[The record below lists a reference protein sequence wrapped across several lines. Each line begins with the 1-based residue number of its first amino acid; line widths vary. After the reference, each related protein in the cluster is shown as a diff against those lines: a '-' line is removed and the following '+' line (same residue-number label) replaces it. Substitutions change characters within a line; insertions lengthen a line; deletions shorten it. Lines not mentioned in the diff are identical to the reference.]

1 MKPVNLAGIG
11 LGLTGLFLLIACSE
25 DAPVDMGTGGGAG
38 TPSGGGAAGTA
49 GSTAGGGMAG
59 TAPGGSTSGG
69 GGAGGAAGGTAG
81 GGAGGTMG
89 GGGAGGSGGAA
100 CDTKVGK
107 AMKFAAAVDM
117 VAGDLG
123 NDVTF
128 QNGPRTLELWAKF
141 DGADSWKAE
150 GSIIELGKP
159 NGQPTNNKVW
169 GIDMS
174 GHNGTDG
181 VFGPYV
187 NGVSDNN
194 GLDAPPKLVNTPVN
208 VGWLHLAWAYE
219 GNGGKLQFTVN
230 GKQLPVQDPGA
241 NVMLGTSPGY
251 VLLGASQNFGNG
263 GWVGTMDEVRIWKI
277 HKTPAQI
284 EAGMKQIAKTTDPD
298 LVAYY
303 QFTEGMG
310 GDVGDSTGK
319 ATHKLS
325 ACTAAGGAC
334 PAANAA
340 MPTWVDSDIP
350 GPFTCAP

>member
-25 DAPVDMGTGGGAG
+25 DAPVAMGTGGVSGS
-38 TPSGGGAAGTA
+38 TTGGGGAGTA

-59 TAPGGSTSGG
+59 MAMGGSTS
-69 GGAGGAAGGTAG
+69 GGAGGAAGGAAG
-81 GGAGGTMG
+81 GGAGGAMG
-89 GGGAGGSGGAA
+89 GGGSGGSGGAA
-100 CDTKVGK
+100 CKTALGK

-128 QNGPRTLELWAKF
+128 QDGPRTLELWAKF
-141 DGADSWKAE
+141 EGADSWKAE
-150 GSIIELGKP
+150 GSLIELGKP

-174 GHNGTDG
+174 GRDGTG
-181 VFGPYV
+181 GRFGPYV

-194 GLDAPPKLVNTPVN
+194 GSMGPLLENTPEAA
-208 VGWLHLAWAYE
+208 GWLHLSWAYE
-219 GNGGKLQFTVN
+219 GAGGKLEFTVD
-230 GKQLPVQDPGA
+230 GKVLPTQVPAPGF
-241 NVMLGTSPGY
+241 MLGTSPGY

-263 GWVGTMDEVRIWKI
+263 GWVGTMDEVRIWKVY
-277 HKTPAQI
+277 KTPAQI
-284 EAGMKQIAKTTDPD
+284 TTGMKQIAKTTDPD

-303 QFTEGMG
+303 QFDEGTG

-340 MPTWVDSDIP
+340 MPAWVDSDIP